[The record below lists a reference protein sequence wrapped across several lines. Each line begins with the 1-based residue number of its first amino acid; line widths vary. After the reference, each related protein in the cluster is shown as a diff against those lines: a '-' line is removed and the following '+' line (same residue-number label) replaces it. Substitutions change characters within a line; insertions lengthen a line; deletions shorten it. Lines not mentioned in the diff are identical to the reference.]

1 MLVCVQLIITTVMWL
16 QFHYCDTI
24 HKTRSKPKHG
34 PFTRCTWFSRPC
46 VSHGRCQLTDSTP
59 SGWLI
64 KHPKL
69 LLAVDDGSAQP
80 LASVQYRFML
90 GCLDVAFY
98 TKWFISG
105 NVLFSTHANE
115 VMFLLTDQIQ
125 PHCVYWNVTVTVKG
139 DISFV
144 VSWRR
149 VYQCQHIGIVDFLY
163 TYGIVVFV
171 KHMVCVSDRKLPI
184 IVCARPV

>member
-1 MLVCVQLIITTVMWL
+1 MRLSWPVPTYWLNSKRVAYQTPKIT
-16 QFHYCDTI
+16 
-24 HKTRSKPKHG
+24 S
-34 PFTRCTWFSRPC
+34 S
-46 VSHGRCQLTDSTP
+46 GRWRGYS
-59 SGWLI
+59 
-64 KHPKL
+64 
-69 LLAVDDGSAQP
+69 SAQP
-80 LASVQYRFML
+80 LASVQYLFML

-144 VSWRR
+144 VIWRR
-149 VYQCQHIGIVDFLY
+149 VYQCPHIGIVDFLY
-163 TYGIVVFV
+163 TYCIVVFV

-184 IVCARPV
+184 MLWACPV

>member
-1 MLVCVQLIITTVMWL
+1 MFPFHQFNKYAIHHLWKWTTFYCDSIMLVCVQLIITTVMWL

-69 LLAVDDGSAQP
+69 LLAVDDAATVQRNLW
-80 LASVQYRFML
+80 LACNTFL
-90 GCLDVAFY
+90 C
-98 TKWFISG
+98 SG
-105 NVLFSTHANE
+105 AW
-115 VMFLLTDQIQ
+115 M
-125 PHCVYWNVTVTVKG
+125 
-139 DISFV
+139 
-144 VSWRR
+144 
-149 VYQCQHIGIVDFLY
+149 
-163 TYGIVVFV
+163 
-171 KHMVCVSDRKLPI
+171 
-184 IVCARPV
+184 